1 MYYEL
6 LDYETSESLG
16 IVKQIFIDL
25 TNHLSARTFE
35 EELQESWADFNKL
48 QEHEFDNQS
57 VDDFV
62 EWHNENWQHQIERIF
77 LTQITP
83 E

>member
-16 IVKQIFIDL
+16 IVEVVGAPYIKFED
-25 TNHLSARTFE
+25 AE
-35 EELQESWADFNKL
+35 EEVKESWTDFNKL
-48 QEHEFDNQS
+48 QEHELDNQS

-62 EWHNENWQHQIERIF
+62 EWHNENWKFQIERIF
-77 LTQITP
+77 LTQIIP
-83 E
+83 Q

>member
-6 LDYETSESLG
+6 LDYESGDSLG
-16 IVKQIFIDL
+16 IVEVIGAPYIK
-25 TNHLSARTFE
+25 FE
-35 EELQESWADFNKL
+35 EAEEEVKESWTDFNRL
-48 QEHEFDNQS
+48 HEHELDNQS

-62 EWHNENWQHQIERIF
+62 SWHNENWKFQIERIF

>member
-16 IVKQIFIDL
+16 IVKPIGEPPFIDID
-25 TNHLSARTFE
+25 E
-35 EELQESWADFNKL
+35 VKEELQESWTEFNKL
-48 QEHEFDNQS
+48 EEHELDNQS

-62 EWHNENWQHQIERIF
+62 IWHNENWKYQIERIF
-77 LTQITP
+77 LTQIIP